1 MKRSPLGAVSVWPLR
16 LMLTPLRFC
25 CTELTKMFCT
35 AFDSPDTD
43 STKNTRVRFAVSP
56 NTPGV
61 TRETSSRASRRVVY
75 CPAICAAQGEMK
87 SESAVITAICG
98 RAKSSTGFNHAVSDC
113 PAPNQ
118 ITISESR
125 QLRVIVSSTEMNMV
139 RESSTGSAPSAKK
152 PRNANT
158 ASEGNLPPAAW
169 PSRRMRRVVTA
180 IANSVMNTAP
190 ARPAN
195 SLSSARWK
203 IMRYFRPVE
212 FSIKTLSPETAK
224 TGCVVLGVYQD
235 GELTAAARR
244 VDQAAKGAL
253 KKALP
258 DISGKTGSTLLLRAL
273 PGVAAERVLLV
284 GLGEKSASESAY
296 RDAVRAAAN
305 ALKELDA
312 KDAAL
317 FLVDMKVGSR
327 PLGWNVR
334 RAVLG
339 IRDAL
344 YRFDQL
350 KTQKKP
356 AEPALQEVILPLS
369 PKAELKNALDEA
381 VATADGTA
389 LARTLGN
396 LPPNICTPSY
406 LAEEAK
412 KLAREFKLEVEVLE
426 RKDMERLGM
435 GALLAVARASHQP
448 PKLIVLR
455 YSGAAKGRKPL
466 ALVGKGITFDTGGIS
481 LKPAGEMDEMKFDMS
496 GAASVLGTLRAL
508 AGMRAPV
515 NVVGVIPTCE
525 NMPGGAASKP
535 GDVVTSMSGQTV
547 EILNT
552 DAEGR
557 LILCDAL
564 TYAARYEPEAVV
576 DVATLTGACVI
587 ALGHVATGL
596 FSNDEALAEEIRAAA
611 DDAWDRVWPMPLWE
625 DYQEQLRSNFAD
637 FANIGGRPGGSI
649 TAACFLARFT
659 REQRWAH
666 LDIAGTA
673 WKGGREKGSTG
684 RPVPLLVRFALAHA
698 GEK

>member
-1 MKRSPLGAVSVWPLR
+1 
-16 LMLTPLRFC
+16 
-25 CTELTKMFCT
+25 
-35 AFDSPDTD
+35 
-43 STKNTRVRFAVSP
+43 
-56 NTPGV
+56 
-61 TRETSSRASRRVVY
+61 
-75 CPAICAAQGEMK
+75 MK
-87 SESAVITAICG
+87 SDSAVMTAICG
-98 RAKSSTGFNHAVSDC
+98 SANSITGFNHAVSGC

-139 RESSTGSAPSAKK
+139 SESSTGSAPSAKK

-169 PSRRMRRVVTA
+169 PSRRIRRVVTA

-203 IMRYFRPVE
+203 IMRYFQPVE

-224 TGCVVLGVYQD
+224 TGCVALGVYQG

-244 VDQAAKGAL
+244 VDQASKGAL
-253 KKALP
+253 KKALR
-258 DISGKTGSTLLLRAL
+258 DLSGKTGSTLLLRAL
-273 PGVAAERVLLV
+273 PGVAAERVLLI
-284 GLGEKSASESAY
+284 GLGEKATTEASY
-296 RDAVRAAAN
+296 REAVRAAAN
-305 ALKELDA
+305 ALKDLDA

-317 FLVDMKVGSR
+317 FLVDMKIASR
-327 PLGWNVR
+327 PVSWNVR
-334 RAVLG
+334 HAVLG
-339 IRDAL
+339 MSDAL

-350 KTQKKP
+350 KTQKKSSP
-356 AEPALQEVILPLS
+356 PALERVVLPLS
-369 PKAELKNALDEA
+369 AKSELESSLKEA
-381 VATADGTA
+381 VATADGAA

-396 LPPNICTPSY
+396 LPANICTPSY
-406 LAEEAK
+406 LAAEAK
-412 KLAREFKLEVEVLE
+412 KLAREFKLELEVLE
-426 RKDMERLGM
+426 RADMEKLGM
-435 GALLAVARASHQP
+435 GAMLSVARASHQL

-455 YSGAAKGRKPL
+455 YTGNSKNKKPL

-481 LKPAGEMDEMKFDMS
+481 LKPAGEMDEMKYDMS
-496 GAASVLGTLRAL
+496 GAASVLGAVRAL
-508 AGMRAPV
+508 AAMRAPV

-525 NMPGGAASKP
+525 NMPGGGATKP
-535 GDVVTSMSGQTV
+535 GDVVTTLSGQTV

-564 TYAARYEPEAVV
+564 SYAARFNPEAVV
-576 DVATLTGACVI
+576 DIATLTGACVI

-596 FSNDEALAEEIRAAA
+596 FANDQKLADEIRDAA
-611 DDAWDRVWPMPLWE
+611 DDAWDRVWQMPLWE

-637 FANIGGRPGGSI
+637 MANIGGRPAGSV

-659 REQRWAH
+659 RKLRWAH

-684 RPVPLLVRFALAHA
+684 RPVPLLVRFALRHA
-698 GEK
+698 GGK